1 MTRKY
6 ATTHTAHIATV
17 ALQSLY
23 SLTLVMP
30 TLLRFGGYQ
39 GPQSVHTR
47 AMRVLGEALQRGL
60 GDDISFEQIDNITQ
74 RGRNSTDLFSMV
86 ETGELELCY
95 FASSYL
101 VARVPSLKI
110 LDLPFQIAD
119 RAKTYRALDGE
130 LGRLLARDVEAR
142 TPFVV
147 LGFWDNGF
155 RHLTNWRRPIV
166 RPRDCAGLRIRSM
179 DNALHQD
186 VFRSLGMTPQFIDV
200 KDFPGAVAR
209 HEVDAQEN
217 PLTNTVNFKVFET
230 HRHVSMTAH
239 FHGTA
244 LLLAQR
250 ARHASWPAK
259 VQDALA
265 SAIALATK
273 QQRQFAQQ
281 EDEDCLKRLLD
292 AGVVVRQPEAI
303 DRAAFVAATA
313 SIVERESALL
323 EPALLKALR
332 G

>member
-1 MTRKY
+1 
-6 ATTHTAHIATV
+6 
-17 ALQSLY
+17 
-23 SLTLVMP
+23 MP
-30 TLLRFGGYQ
+30 TLIRFGGYQ

-47 AMRVLGEALQRGL
+47 AMRLLGEALEREL
-60 GDDISFEQIDNITQ
+60 AADIRFEQIDNITQ
-74 RGRNSTDLFSMV
+74 HGRNSTDLFTMV

-119 RAKTYRALDGE
+119 RQQIYRALDGD
-130 LGRLLARDVEAR
+130 LGHMLARDVAAH
-142 TPFVV
+142 TPFIV

-155 RHLTNWRRPIV
+155 RHLTNWRRPLV
-166 RPRDCAGLRIRSM
+166 HPRDCAGLRIRSM

-186 VFRSLGMTPQFIDV
+186 VFRALGMTPQFIDV

-250 ARHASWPAK
+250 ERYAARPARVK
-259 VQDALA
+259 DALR
-265 SAIALATK
+265 SAITEATAA
-273 QQRQFAQQ
+273 QRGFARQ
-281 EDEDCLKRLLD
+281 EDEDCLQRLRA
-292 AGVVVRQPEAI
+292 AGVDVRAADTI

-313 SIVERESALL
+313 PIVARESAQLAPGLL
-323 EPALLKALR
+323 QALR

>member
-1 MTRKY
+1 
-6 ATTHTAHIATV
+6 
-17 ALQSLY
+17 
-23 SLTLVMP
+23 MP
-30 TLLRFGGYQ
+30 TTLRFGGYQ

-47 AMRVLGEALQRGL
+47 AARLLGGALQREL
-60 GDDISFEQIDNITQ
+60 GAQIDYQQVDNVTQ
-74 RGRNSTDLFSMV
+74 LGRNSTDLFAMV

-119 RAKTYRALDGE
+119 RASIYAALDGE
-130 LGRLLARDVEAR
+130 LGRALAQEVAAH
-142 TPFVV
+142 TPFAV

-155 RHLTNWRRPIV
+155 RHLTNWRGPIV
-166 RPRDCAGLRIRSM
+166 HPRECAGLRIRSM

-186 VFRSLGMTPQFIDV
+186 VFRALGMQPQFIDV

-209 HEVDAQEN
+209 REVDAQEN

-244 LLLAQR
+244 LVLAQR
-250 ARHASWPAK
+250 ARYESWPAK
-259 VQDALA
+259 VRDALQA
-265 SAIALATK
+265 AMKEATS
-273 QQRQFAQQ
+273 QQRRFAAQ
-281 EDEDCLKRLLD
+281 EDEDCLRQLIA
-292 AGVVVRQPEAI
+292 AGVDVGTPDAI

-313 SIVERESALL
+313 PIVERESAQLS
-323 EPALLKALR
+323 PALLRAFR
-332 G
+332 V

>member
-1 MTRKY
+1 
-6 ATTHTAHIATV
+6 
-17 ALQSLY
+17 
-23 SLTLVMP
+23 MP
-30 TLLRFGGYQ
+30 TTLRLGGYQ

-47 AMRVLGEALQRGL
+47 AAHVLGEALRRQL
-60 GDDISFEQIDNITQ
+60 GEAVDYRQTDNITQ
-74 RGRNSTDLFSMV
+74 LGRNSTDLFTMV

-110 LDLPFQIAD
+110 LDLPFQIAE
-119 RAKTYRALDGE
+119 RATIYRALDGE
-130 LGRLLARDVEAR
+130 LGRLLARDIAAQ

-155 RHLTNWRRPIV
+155 RHLTNWQRPIV
-166 RPRDCAGLRIRSM
+166 HPRDCAGLRIRSM

-186 VFRSLGMTPQFIDV
+186 VFRALGMTPQFIDV

-244 LLLAQR
+244 LVLAQR
-250 ARHASWPAK
+250 ARHDAWQAK
-259 VQDALA
+259 VRESLA
-265 SAIALATK
+265 SAITLATVA
-273 QQRQFAQQ
+273 QRGFAQQ
-281 EDEDCLKRLLD
+281 EDEDCLRRLID
-292 AGVVVRQPEAI
+292 AGVDVREPGAI
-303 DRAAFVAATA
+303 DREAFVAATA
-313 SIVERESALL
+313 SIVTRESAQLA
-323 EPALLKALR
+323 PALLRALR

>member
-1 MTRKY
+1 
-6 ATTHTAHIATV
+6 
-17 ALQSLY
+17 
-23 SLTLVMP
+23 MP
-30 TLLRFGGYQ
+30 TTLRLGGYQ

-47 AMRVLGEALQRGL
+47 AAHVFGETLRREL
-60 GDDISFEQIDNITQ
+60 GDAIDYRQVDNIT
-74 RGRNSTDLFSMV
+74 RIGRNSTDLFGMV
-86 ETGELELCY
+86 ESGELELCY

-119 RAKTYRALDGE
+119 RATIYRALDGE
-130 LGRLLARDVEAR
+130 LGRLLARDVAAR

-147 LGFWDNGF
+147 LGYWDNGF
-155 RHLTNWRRPIV
+155 RHLSNWRRPIV
-166 RPRDCAGLRIRSM
+166 QPRDCAGLRIRSM

-186 VFRSLGMTPQFIDV
+186 VFRALGMTPQFIDV

-250 ARHASWPAK
+250 ARHASWPAQ
-259 VQDALA
+259 VHDALA
-265 SAIALATK
+265 GAIALATT
-273 QQRQFAQQ
+273 QQRRFAQQ

-292 AGVVVRQPEAI
+292 AGVDVRQPEAI

-313 SIVERESALL
+313 SIVARESALL
-323 EPALLKALR
+323 EPALLEALR